1 MAKVWQQNIS
11 LIVDTGSSN
20 TWFPSIDSNLCQV
33 AGGCP
38 AGIAYDPNNSSSFQ
52 LLSNG
57 TFRIAYATGQATG
70 DYISDTF
77 DIGPASISSL
87 TLGLADNAAGPLTFG
102 IMGMGYE
109 SSESLGG
116 TVSVPFPGVLTSLKQ
131 AGLIDRRAFSVYLDD
146 QEAGIGSIIF
156 GGYDSSK
163 YSGDLTAVAITP
175 NATGAF
181 DRYRID
187 LTGVSFLDST
197 GRSTLLSP
205 ANMSAPSTL
214 DTGATFSILPVSVTQ
229 AMVRGLGAVSFGGIY
244 VADCA
249 LRDSNSSILF
259 QFGGSTGPVIR
270 VPISEML
277 SMPLGVTFDDGS
289 STCQLLV
296 DPVDDV
302 EFSSLLLS
310 GFVIGDPVIR
320 SSYAIYDV
328 DNNEIY
334 LAQAVFNQTGKSNIQ
349 NIPSGSGLPG
359 VTSTAT
365 ALATQFPTTFPPSF
379 ISQLSAS
386 LVQNQTTPTVQI
398 TVGAQIPTSPSS
410 PTFNLADATGSSGAP
425 TATTSS
431 SAANR
436 KFGLDVRMTF
446 VVALVLTTFS
456 ISMYM

>member
-1 MAKVWQQNIS
+1 
-11 LIVDTGSSN
+11 
-20 TWFPSIDSNLCQV
+20 
-33 AGGCP
+33 
-38 AGIAYDPNNSSSFQ
+38 
-52 LLSNG
+52 
-57 TFRIAYATGQATG
+57 
-70 DYISDTF
+70 
-77 DIGPASISSL
+77 
-87 TLGLADNAAGPLTFG
+87 
-102 IMGMGYE
+102 MGYDSFE
-109 SSESLGG
+109 ALAANSG
-116 TVSVPFPGVLTSLKQ
+116 VQFPGVLTSLKQ
-131 AGLIDRRAFSVYLDD
+131 AGIIDRRAFSVYLDD
-146 QEAGIGSIIF
+146 QEAGIGSIVF

-214 DTGATFSILPVSVTQ
+214 DTGASYSILPASVTQ
-229 AMVRGLGAVSFGGIY
+229 ALAEGLGAVLFSGIY

-249 LRDSNSSILF
+249 LRDSNSSVSF
-259 QFGGSTGPVIR
+259 QFGGSAGPVIR

-277 SMPLGVTFDDGS
+277 SLPLGVTFDDGS
-289 STCQLLV
+289 STCRLLI

-334 LAQAVFNQTGKSNIQ
+334 LAQAVFNQTGKNNIQ

-386 LVQNQTTPTVQI
+386 LFQNQTTSAVQVTI
-398 TVGAQIPTSPSS
+398 GAQIPTSPSS
-410 PTFNLADATGSSGAP
+410 PSFNLAAATGSSGAP

-436 KFGLDVRMTF
+436 MFGLDIQMTLT
-446 VVALVLTTFS
+446 VVLVLTTFS
-456 ISMYM
+456 ISMYL